1 MVTVTYI
8 QPDGAEK
15 TVDVTAGHSVMEGA
29 MKNGV
34 QGFIAECGGACSCA
48 TCHGY
53 IDDKWLAIVGKAEDD
68 EADMLEFAEDAK
80 PNSRLACQVEV
91 HEGLEGMIVRIA
103 KEQA

>member
-1 MVTVTYI
+1 MVKITYV
-8 QPDGAEK
+8 QPDGVEK
-15 TVDVTAGHSVMEGA
+15 TVDVPTGHSVMEGA

-34 QGFIAECGGACSCA
+34 VGFIAECGGACSCA

-53 IDDKWLAIVGKAEDD
+53 IDDKWLEIVGKAKDD
-68 EADMLEFAEDAK
+68 EADMLEFAEGVQ

-103 KEQA
+103 EEQA